1 MTETEANGETRI
13 QVVNEV
19 PENLK
24 RLTLFITKAF
34 YGVEHY
40 VLVDYLQRNICI
52 KEDQLRDITRMDS
65 RVLRQLLVQL
75 KVDKIVK
82 ERVVAVEQQPPPNG
96 GRAGKPRRVSYYFV
110 NYKAVL
116 NVARYKIDHMR
127 QKLESR
133 EKNDVNKANYKC
145 TSEGCE
151 ATYQSLE
158 IDQLIDM
165 TTGDMRCWRCQG
177 LVENDQAA
185 GPTDLTRTS
194 LAKFNDQMAALF
206 SMMQSLD
213 GIRLAQHLL
222 EPPVQNINT
231 APQEEAEENKK
242 KFVQVGAK
250 AFGGHGTSRKD
261 MFNQEVTVNIINGNV
276 PLSVV
281 EEKESVPWL
290 SANSNFDSSEL
301 NQRPALGYASS
312 SAPVLSYAQQE
323 QQRPANHLHNAES
336 TSRLPEV
343 RALLNL
349 EKDLLKEH
357 EERKKAE
364 DVERPRYP
372 VTFTLEDND
381 EEMDYEDDEDFI
393 QLTIQGE
400 PIDFEK
406 LTDDPELVYQM
417 TEAEK
422 NLYVRVWREHMEFC

>member
-1 MTETEANGETRI
+1 
-13 QVVNEV
+13 
-19 PENLK
+19 
-24 RLTLFITKAF
+24 
-34 YGVEHY
+34 
-40 VLVDYLQRNICI
+40 
-52 KEDQLRDITRMDS
+52 MDS

-82 ERVVAVEQQPPPNG
+82 ERVVSVENPTPPNG
-96 GRAGKPRRVSYYFV
+96 RPGKPRKVSYYFV

-145 TSEGCE
+145 TKEGCG

-165 TTGDMRCWRCQG
+165 MTGDMRCWRCQG

-206 SMMQSLD
+206 SMLQSLD

-222 EPPVQNINT
+222 EPPIQIIT
-231 APQEEAEENKK
+231 TTPQEEPDESKK
-242 KFVQVGAK
+242 KFLQVGAK
-250 AFGGHGTSRKD
+250 AFGGHHASRKD
-261 MFNQEVTVNIINGNV
+261 MFNQEVTVNIINGSV
-276 PLSVV
+276 PLPVV

-290 SANSNFDSSEL
+290 SANSNFDVSADA
-301 NQRPALGYASS
+301 NQKPSLGFASS

-323 QQRPANHLHNAES
+323 QQVPRNHFHIAES

-343 RALLNL
+343 RALLNR
-349 EKDLLKEH
+349 EKELIKEH
-357 EERKKAE
+357 EEERKKWEGAGR
-364 DVERPRYP
+364 RPSR
-372 VTFTLEDND
+372 VTFTLD
-381 EEMDYEDDEDFI
+381 EEDMDYEDEEDFI
-393 QLTIQGE
+393 QLTVQGE
-400 PIDFEK
+400 PIEFEEI
-406 LTDDPELVYQM
+406 TENPEIVNRM
-417 TEAEK
+417 TEAER
-422 NLYVRVWREHMEFC
+422 NVYIRVWREHMEFC